1 MDKKIINQLVSGI
14 TELGLEVEDS
24 QIEKLL
30 AFLVLL
36 KKWNSKFNLS
46 GVADI
51 ESMVSLH
58 LLDSLAISSHLRG
71 EIFVDFGS
79 GGGLPG
85 IPLAIINPDKK
96 FVLIDSNGKKTRFL
110 FQVKTEL
117 ALSNVSVENCRIEHY
132 QNKQQIDMVMCRAF
146 STLEVAVDKLQPLLS
161 NDCSL
166 LAMKGIYPEEE
177 ISKLPEGF
185 EVSQATRLEIPGITS
200 QRHLLEV
207 KRSSI

>member
-1 MDKKIINQLVSGI
+1 
-14 TELGLEVEDS
+14 
-24 QIEKLL
+24 
-30 AFLVLL
+30 
-36 KKWNSKFNLS
+36 
-46 GVADI
+46 
-51 ESMVSLH
+51 
-58 LLDSLAISSHLRG
+58 
-71 EIFVDFGS
+71 VDFGS

-146 STLEVAVDKLQPLLS
+146 STLEDAVDKLQPLLS